1 MHYNPRFAR
10 LLFADVLLFV
20 VGEQN
25 AGAWLPPHHPAVV
38 VLVHPDEIFP
48 ARFRFDFD
56 ALEEILAMDA
66 VENELEIGKSVVEST
81 IRNRS
86 RVDEIS
92 KGRLVDLLFFVQII
106 ILLKLAK
113 TMVEP
118 KRRNSAIS

>member
-1 MHYNPRFAR
+1 M
-10 LLFADVLLFV
+10 
-20 VGEQN
+20 
-25 AGAWLPPHHPAVV
+25 
-38 VLVHPDEIFP
+38 LVHPDEIFP